1 MMSEPRGQA
10 EQWEIQG
17 LGGRE
22 HRRYGNARRATRG
35 GGGGFPSPSYPLLG
49 SVTEIPDP
57 VGGTHFPPPAPD
69 NLRRGQHS
77 PSNLRKGSD
86 AKGGGRGNGE
96 GRCLVLFPRYTVAHP
111 AAAGAQL
118 THSAPL
124 HQGLS
129 FRDNSEDTLFTMLT
143 PTSSPVKWHTVRM

>member
-22 HRRYGNARRATRG
+22 HRRYGDARRATRG

-49 SVTEIPDP
+49 PVTEIPDP
-57 VGGTHFPPPAPD
+57 VGGTHFSPPAPD

-86 AKGGGRGNGE
+86 AKGGGRAVRVKKGALSCFQGTLLLTRLQPE
-96 GRCLVLFPRYTVAHP
+96 LSSHTLLPSTRVWASQIAVKIPYSLCWPPHP
-111 AAAGAQL
+111 AQL
-118 THSAPL
+118 SGI
-124 HQGLS
+124 Q
-129 FRDNSEDTLFTMLT
+129 
-143 PTSSPVKWHTVRM
+143 